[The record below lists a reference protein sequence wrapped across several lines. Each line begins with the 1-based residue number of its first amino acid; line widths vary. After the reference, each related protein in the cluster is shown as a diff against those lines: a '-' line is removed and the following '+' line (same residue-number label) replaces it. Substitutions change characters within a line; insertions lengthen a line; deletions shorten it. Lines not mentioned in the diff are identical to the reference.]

1 MNTTYN
7 IVWLGQLG
15 KLVGKDG
22 KLKLDDC
29 NVAMEMHK
37 YTGKKHMPKRNET
50 KNKLCKKN
58 LTGYWSWDS
67 EINENNA
74 MIANDNGKN
83 MHRNGKNN
91 RKIQHGSCNGYNMFH
106 YFKHQLFLKK
116 TVLWPLNH

>member
-37 YTGKKHMPKRNET
+37 YTGKTHNKR
-50 KNKLCKKN
+50 KWNKKQDIDHKKV
-58 LTGYWSWDS
+58 
-67 EINENNA
+67 
-74 MIANDNGKN
+74 
-83 MHRNGKNN
+83 R
-91 RKIQHGSCNGYNMFH
+91 
-106 YFKHQLFLKK
+106 
-116 TVLWPLNH
+116 